1 MATTKKGQKRS
12 FLQVLNIFHSVPRS
26 ITTRTFSLW
35 TCFFSIAFSDSV
47 RGPTFL
53 DVRDT
58 IGISTQE
65 MSYTYMVAAIGGLI
79 GCFTAGLLLDR
90 FSNSFRYFV
99 LLLCGTMVALFVGT
113 VPFAPNLH
121 FLLANSLGFGF
132 FNGCFHTC
140 ANALFLQIWKG
151 YNSSSALYA
160 MHFFYGLGSLLSPLA
175 AKPFLSH
182 IVDGPL
188 EESDMGIAE
197 VLMADNST
205 ANDIMQVNQQQN
217 SQMTIK
223 SLYPLLGLQTC
234 LLFLPLIYFAIKE
247 RRFEAENIKIIKEA
261 KSSEESA
268 ALNSKQTTLVM
279 VLMFLI
285 YFCFAGLEGSFRN
298 FISTYAVSI
307 GNSRQ
312 VGSEITALFY
322 LSFTIVRGLAV
333 IGGMLLSP
341 AFMMWASQGVCLG
354 GTALLT
360 LWGAESFT
368 ALQIG
373 VVLIGAGT
381 AYLFPTGVLWLKDI
395 LTLDTRKT
403 AVLTVGMNISIQTYT
418 FLIGRFIDSS
428 PSAMMQIMVVT
439 ALTQIILFFNVAM
452 LVKYFRC
459 RNSVTIS
466 RL

>member
-1 MATTKKGQKRS
+1 
-12 FLQVLNIFHSVPRS
+12 
-26 ITTRTFSLW
+26 
-35 TCFFSIAFSDSV
+35 
-47 RGPTFL
+47 
-53 DVRDT
+53 
-58 IGISTQE
+58 
-65 MSYTYMVAAIGGLI
+65 
-79 GCFTAGLLLDR
+79 
-90 FSNSFRYFV
+90 
-99 LLLCGTMVALFVGT
+99 
-113 VPFAPNLH
+113 
-121 FLLANSLGFGF
+121 
-132 FNGCFHTC
+132 
-140 ANALFLQIWKG
+140 
-151 YNSSSALYA
+151 

-205 ANDIMQVNQQQN
+205 ANDIM
-217 SQMTIK
+217 QMTIK

-452 LVKYFRC
+452 LVKYFRF